1 MLLVR
6 RRGFDEFRLGIAG
19 AIRCAINPVKHQCV
33 QMGVEIGG
41 TAKALDQGDGTSGG
55 LLPFDTCLFDE
66 MGVNRAVDNA
76 QHRGDEFGVY
86 GEQAPQRYGERQ
98 HPLAHRHARQ
108 DVVHQGGGGLDHSAG
123 AARGADAS
131 AFAAERHQ
139 CVACTAVAGQ
149 AQKAVGEDA
158 ALKIGLEFVFD
169 ELR

>member
-66 MGVNRAVDNA
+66 MDFGSAAGGRVKGVGRN
-76 QHRGDEFGVY
+76 
-86 GEQAPQRYGERQ
+86 
-98 HPLAHRHARQ
+98 
-108 DVVHQGGGGLDHSAG
+108 
-123 AARGADAS
+123 
-131 AFAAERHQ
+131 AERFRHKF
-139 CVACTAVAGQ
+139 AVLLPL
-149 AQKAVGEDA
+149 V
-158 ALKIGLEFVFD
+158 
-169 ELR
+169 